1 MNVKHQKNKRC
12 LPNLK
17 SRNGLALVTVLIV
30 MTITVSLV
38 SFMFIRQDARVRS
51 LENSSSRAQA
61 ATVAR
66 SAIEWMGELALADAK
81 DKKGGHLAEG
91 GPEEIP
97 LFEVEGG
104 ELTGRIETVQGKLNL
119 NNLSKSGAV
128 DQPGLKIMR
137 NFFKLIDVPQELAE
151 ALADWVDK
159 DGDMRP
165 PSGAEDE
172 YYLSLKNPH
181 RTANVELVE
190 LNALYFI
197 KGFDKKIIEKL
208 RTYAVALPEGTP
220 LNVNTASAEAITAI
234 FGGAL
239 PLKWGK
245 SVVEARG
252 NGFEKVSDFKKL
264 IPLEISIP
272 TGWSISVNSW
282 YYLIRAEARFQK
294 ARVAYMALI
303 EVRESYDTARII
315 WLKEA

>member
-1 MNVKHQKNKRC
+1 M
-12 LPNLK
+12 
-17 SRNGLALVTVLIV
+17 ALVTVLVV
-30 MTITVSLV
+30 MAITVSLI
-38 SFMFIRQDARVRS
+38 SFMFIRQDAWVRS

-66 SAIEWMGELALADAK
+66 SAIEWMGELALEDAK
-81 DKKGGHLAEG
+81 DKKGGHLAQA

-104 ELTGRIETVQGKLNL
+104 ELTGRIEAAQGKLNL
-119 NNLSKSGAV
+119 NNLSKNGV
-128 DQPGLKIMR
+128 IDQSGLKVMR
-137 NFFKLIDVPQELAE
+137 KFFDLIDVPVELVE

-159 DGDMRP
+159 DGDIRP

-172 YYLSLKNPH
+172 YYLSLKNPY
-181 RTANVELVE
+181 RTANVELAE
-190 LNALYFI
+190 LNDLYFI
-197 KGFDKKIIEKL
+197 KGFDKKVIDKL
-208 RTYAVALPEGTP
+208 RPYAIALPEGTP

-264 IPLEISIP
+264 IPLKISIP

-282 YYLIRAEARFQK
+282 YYLVRAEARFQR
-294 ARVAYMALI
+294 ARVGYMALI
-303 EVRESYDTARII
+303 EVRENYDTAKII

>member
-1 MNVKHQKNKRC
+1 VNRKNKID
-12 LPNLK
+12 LPGLK
-17 SRNGLALVTVLIV
+17 NRRGIALVTVLVV
-30 MTITVSLV
+30 MAITVSLI
-38 SFMFIRQDARVRS
+38 SFMFIRQDAWVRS
-51 LENSSSRAQA
+51 LENFSSRAQA

-66 SAIEWMGELALADAK
+66 SAIEWMGEMALEDAK
-81 DKKGGHLAEG
+81 DKTGGHLAQD

-104 ELTGRIETVQGKLNL
+104 ELTGRIEAVQGKLNL
-119 NNLSKSGAV
+119 NNLSKNGV
-128 DQPGLKIMR
+128 IDQTGLKVMSQ
-137 NFFKLIDVPQELAE
+137 FFNLLDLPDELVE

-172 YYLSLKNPH
+172 YYLSLKTPY
-181 RTANVELVE
+181 RTANVELAE
-190 LNALYFI
+190 LNDLYFI
-197 KGFDKKIIEKL
+197 KGFDKKIIDKL
-208 RTYAVALPEGTP
+208 RPYAIALPEGTP

-264 IPLEISIP
+264 IPLEISMP

-282 YYLIRAEARFQK
+282 YYLIRVEARFQR

-303 EVRESYDTARII
+303 EVRESYDAAKII